1 MRKPYRERAEER
13 ENVKW
18 EGMVEK
24 LKSDRRRAC
33 CMLSV
38 SLALFLG
45 MSWHGWNGSVFSFSP
60 FAYFLLVLILFPVGM
75 LVLSIVMGSAV
86 FDAFREI
93 RAMKREIRDSR
104 ARKCIGDE
112 Q

>member
-1 MRKPYRERAEER
+1 MRKPYRQRAEER
-13 ENVKW
+13 ERVEW
-18 EGMVEK
+18 ESMTEK

-45 MSWHGWNGSVFSFSP
+45 ISRHGWNGSVFSFSP
-60 FAYFLLVLILFPVGM
+60 FAYFLLALILFPVGM

-86 FDAFREI
+86 FDVFREV
-93 RAMKREIRDSR
+93 RAMKREIRDSK
-104 ARKCIGDE
+104 ARKCINDGR
-112 Q
+112 

>member
-1 MRKPYRERAEER
+1 MRKPYRQRAEER

-18 EGMVEK
+18 EDMTKK
-24 LKSDRRRAC
+24 LKSDRQRAC
-33 CMLSV
+33 CMLFV

-45 MSWHGWNGSVFSFSP
+45 MSWHRWDGSVFSFSP
-60 FAYFLLVLILFPVGM
+60 PAYFLLALILFPVGM

-86 FDAFREI
+86 FDVFREV
-93 RAMKREIRDSR
+93 RAMKREIRDFK
-104 ARKCIGDE
+104 ARRCTGGG